1 MKRFFNANIARVV
14 KMVSLY
20 FFFLWAF
27 CRFATNVRVIFV
39 KQELDEL
46 IKMESQSRE
55 WRIDTYVRLS
65 REYRLFFTRYVAR
78 NSWRV

>member
-1 MKRFFNANIARVV
+1 MERFFNANIARVV

-20 FFFLWAF
+20 FFFF
-27 CRFATNVRVIFV
+27 YGHFVGSQQIREIFV

-78 NSWRV
+78 NS